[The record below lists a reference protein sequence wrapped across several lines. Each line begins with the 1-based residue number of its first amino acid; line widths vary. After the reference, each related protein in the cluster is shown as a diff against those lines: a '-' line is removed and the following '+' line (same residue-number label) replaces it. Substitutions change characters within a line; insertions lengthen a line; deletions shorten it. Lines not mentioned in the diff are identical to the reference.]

1 MRQRMN
7 DRAVPASLSKFMTAS
22 VRQRRTT
29 STLFILLIIAGGSLL
44 RLLALGKEGF
54 WQDEVYSASFAEL
67 SILGTTLAA
76 FLLDVHP
83 PLYYLQLNVW
93 GRLGHGD
100 VWLMLNSLCWSLGTL
115 AAVLWASWREFGQRA
130 ALFALALCAVMGSEI
145 FFANE
150 LRMYSM
156 YSCLV
161 VTGWGAA
168 NYLRSRWTIR
178 AAAPLLVVLALI
190 APVHSASFIA
200 GSALLL
206 YAFPSDHGQI
216 LRARLRIWIA
226 VALLALGAFLPWVIN
241 SSLHHVPHLVPVSL
255 SAASHTVGGWLVGYG
270 DALPKWMWTGAAA
283 ALVLGVSLAAW
294 ANPPLRRTMTCL
306 VLWPLGFGA
315 LICLIRPFWLDR
327 IFVFCAPF
335 IAIILGVGIDGL
347 LRNAAG
353 RTSGVRLLAAA
364 LPVALIAVLVW
375 SGMLQTSHPHKIDHF
390 RELARFLSDHV
401 RAGDIIIAPGDST
414 FWGISRY
421 LIGPDWG
428 SILIVHDAALM
439 REKRWQLVSALLAEK
454 RLERQRLVP
463 LTQRLDGFRVPMF
476 IGSAPR
482 PELAAASGVWV
493 ISFDTETEVDLRPCS
508 NHFPPALTFGTRL
521 RAYHIDCGRAD
532 STVE

>member
-1 MRQRMN
+1 
-7 DRAVPASLSKFMTAS
+7 MTAL
-22 VRQRRTT
+22 VPQRRTIT
-29 STLFILLIIAGGSLL
+29 TLLILLIIAGGALL
-44 RLLALGKEGF
+44 RVLALGKEGF

-67 SILGTTLAA
+67 SILGTTLAV
-76 FLLDVHP
+76 FMLDVHP

-130 ALFALALCAVMGSEI
+130 ALLALALCAVMGSEI
-145 FFANE
+145 YFANE
-150 LRMYSM
+150 LRMYAM

-161 VTGWGAA
+161 VIGWGAA
-168 NYLRSRWTIR
+168 NYLRRRWTVR
-178 AAAPLLVVLALI
+178 AAAPLLVVLVLI

-206 YAFPSDHGQI
+206 YAFPSEDGQI

-226 VALLALGAFLPWVIN
+226 LALIALCAFLPWALN
-241 SSLHHVPHLVPVSL
+241 TSLHHVPHLVPVSL

-270 DALPKWMWTGAAA
+270 DALPKWTWTVAAA
-283 ALVLGVSLAAW
+283 ALVLGLSLAAW
-294 ANPPLRRTMTCL
+294 VNPPLRRTMTCL
-306 VLWPLGFGA
+306 VVWPLAFGA

-327 IFVFCAPF
+327 IFMFCAPF
-335 IAIILGVGIDGL
+335 VAIILGVGIDGL
-347 LRNAAG
+347 LRNAAP
-353 RTSGVRLLAAA
+353 RTSRVRLLAAA

-375 SGMLQTSHPHKIDHF
+375 SGMLQTSHPHKIDPF
-390 RELARFLSDHV
+390 RELALFLSDHV
-401 RAGDIIIAPGDST
+401 RTGDIIIAQGDST

-421 LIGPDWG
+421 LIGTDWG
-428 SILIVHDAALM
+428 SILMVHDATLL
-439 REKRWQLVSALLAEK
+439 RQKRWHLVSALLDEK
-454 RLERQRLVP
+454 RLERQQLVP

-482 PELAAASGVWV
+482 SELAAASGAWL
-493 ISFDTETEVDLRPCS
+493 ISFDTETEQDLRPCS
-508 NHFPPALTFGTRL
+508 NHFPPPLTFGTRL
-521 RAYHIDCGRAD
+521 RVYHVDCGRSD

>member
-1 MRQRMN
+1 
-7 DRAVPASLSKFMTAS
+7 MTAP

-29 STLFILLIIAGGSLL
+29 TILLILLIIVGGCLL

-67 SILGTTLAA
+67 SILGTALAA
-76 FLLDVHP
+76 FMLDVHP
-83 PLYYLQLNVW
+83 PLYYLQLNLW

-115 AAVLWASWREFGQRA
+115 VAVLWATWREFGQRA

-145 FFANE
+145 YFANE

-156 YSCLV
+156 YSCLA

-168 NYLRSRWTIR
+168 NYLRRRWTLR

-190 APVHSASFIA
+190 APVHGGSFIA

-206 YAFPSDHGQI
+206 YAFPSEHGQI
-216 LRARLRIWIA
+216 LRARRRIWIA
-226 VALLALGAFLPWVIN
+226 LALLALGAFLPWLLN
-241 SSLHHVPHLVPVSL
+241 ASLHHVPHPVPVSL

-270 DALPKWMWTGAAA
+270 DALPKWTWTGAAV
-283 ALVLGVSLAAW
+283 ALVLGLSPAAW
-294 ANPPLRRTMTCL
+294 ANPPLRRTLTCL
-306 VLWPLGFGA
+306 VLWPLAFGA
-315 LICLIRPFWLDR
+315 LISLIRPFWLDK
-327 IFVFCAPF
+327 IFAFCAPF
-335 IAIILGVGIDGL
+335 VAITLGVGIDAL
-347 LRNAAG
+347 LRYAAG
-353 RTSGVRLLAAA
+353 RTSRVRLLAAA
-364 LPVALIAVLVW
+364 LPVAMLAALAW
-375 SGMLQTSHPHKIDHF
+375 SGMLQASHPHKADHF

-401 RAGDIIIAPGDST
+401 RAGDIIIAPSDST

-428 SILIVHDAALM
+428 SILVVHDAALM
-439 REKRWQLVSALLAEK
+439 QQKRWQLVSALLDEK

-476 IGSAPR
+476 IGSAPQS
-482 PELAAASGVWV
+482 ELAAASGAWL
-493 ISFDTETEVDLRPCS
+493 ISFDRETERDLPPCS
-508 NHFPPALTFGTRL
+508 NHLPPPLTSFGTRL
-521 RAYHIDCGRAD
+521 RVYHVDCGGAD